1 MPDLSG
7 RVAIVTGAGSGIGR
21 ACAIAFAHAGARVHA
36 TDIDGPGVE
45 ETARRV
51 DRAHDG
57 QVTFAV
63 QDVTD
68 EALWADIFSEAES
81 VHGPVSILVNNAGIG
96 DGGPIVDY
104 ELERWRRLMAI
115 NLDSVF
121 LGTREAMRRMKE
133 TGGGSII
140 NISSVAGLRGAPG
153 ASAYC
158 ASKGGVRLFSKAA
171 ALECASM
178 GYGIRVN
185 SVHPGIIDTPI
196 WTKSITEMAQ
206 ATKDDEAAEALFSQT
221 GANAMDPERIASQTT
236 PMGRAGRAEEVAALV
251 AFLASDEASYIT
263 GQEHVVDGAMTA
275 R

>member
-1 MPDLSG
+1 MG
-7 RVAIVTGAGSGIGR
+7 RVSGKIALVTGAGSGIGR
-21 ACAIAFAHAGARVHA
+21 SCALGLAREGAHVLA
-36 TDIDGPGVE
+36 TDIDAEGLA
-45 ETARRV
+45 ETHAQ
-51 DRAHDG
+51 AEGLEG
-57 QVTFAV
+57 QVATAV

-68 EALWADIFSEAES
+68 EALWAKVFGQAES
-81 VHGPVSILVNNAGIG
+81 QFGPVSILVNNAGIG
-96 DGGPIVDY
+96 DGGPIVDFD
-104 ELERWRRLMAI
+104 LARWQRLMSI

-121 LGTREAMRRMKE
+121 MGTREAMRRMKD
-133 TGGGSII
+133 TGGGSIV

-196 WTKSITEMAQ
+196 WTKSITEMAD
-206 ATKDDEAAEALFSQT
+206 ATKDDEAAQALFKET
-221 GANAMDPERIASQTT
+221 GANAMDPELIAKSTT
-236 PMGRAGRAEEVAALV
+236 PMGRAGTPEEVADLV
-251 AFLASDEASYIT
+251 VFLSSEDSRYIS
-263 GQEHVVDGAMTA
+263 GQEHVIDGGMTA